1 MHIEVID
8 LNLPR
13 YDLRRDDFMSVSE
26 YFSTF
31 CSNLRMSDDTVSTI
45 QNRYHQI
52 TKRINLDYWNSSSE
66 TSHSLYVGSY
76 GRGTE
81 IWTSDI
87 DIIVQLPYSTYEK
100 FNKYSG
106 NGQSALLQEVK
117 TVLQKT
123 YSNSCVKGD
132 GQVIGINFT
141 DGINYEI
148 VPAFINDDNSY
159 TYPDSNNGGSWKTTD
174 PKKEIDAMNTRNTET
189 NKNLKR
195 LCRMARA
202 WKGKCNVSMSGIL
215 IDTLAYKFI
224 EDWEYKDKSFLY
236 YDYMSRDFFKYLKDL
251 NINQEYWLAPGSNR
265 YVYKNG
271 NFQNKAVAA
280 HSNALDAISYES
292 NNQTY
297 SSKQKWREI
306 YGTKFPG

>member
-1 MHIEVID
+1 MEND
-8 LNLPR
+8 LNDVLECFT
-13 YDLRRDDFMSVSE
+13 LLEEELLMSVSD

-31 CSNLRMSDDTVSTI
+31 CSNLRMESDVVSKI

-52 TKRINLDYWNSSSE
+52 TKRINIDYWGSSSE
-66 TSHSLYVGSY
+66 IEHSLYVGSY

-87 DIIVQLPYSTYEK
+87 DIIVRLPYSTYEK
-100 FNKYSG
+100 FNNYSG

-117 TVLQKT
+117 SVLQKT
-123 YSNSCVKGD
+123 YSTSYVKAD
-132 GQVIGINFT
+132 GQVIGIDFS
-141 DGINYEI
+141 DGISFEI
-148 VPAFINDDNSY
+148 VPAFINKDGSY
-159 TYPDSNNGGSWKTTD
+159 TYPDSNNGGNWKITD
-174 PKKEIDAMNTRNTET
+174 PQKEIDAINTRNNET

-202 WKGKCNVSMSGIL
+202 WKEKCNVPMSGIL

-224 EDWEYKDKSFLY
+224 GDWEYKDKSYLY
-236 YDYMSRDFFKYLKDL
+236 YDYMSRDFFEYLKDL
-251 NINQEYWLAPGSNR
+251 DKEQDYWLAPGSNR
-265 YVYKNG
+265 YVWKDE
-271 NFQNKAVAA
+271 NFQNKARIAYD
-280 HSNALDAISYES
+280 NAVNAISYES

-306 YGTKFPG
+306 YGTKFPD

>member
-1 MHIEVID
+1 
-8 LNLPR
+8 
-13 YDLRRDDFMSVSE
+13 MSVSE
-26 YFSTF
+26 DFSTF
-31 CSNLRMSDDTVSTI
+31 CSNLRMSDKTVNKI
-45 QNRYHQI
+45 QDRYKQI
-52 TKRINLDYWNSSSE
+52 TKRINLDYWNSTSE

-100 FNKYSG
+100 FHKYSG

-117 TVLQKT
+117 GVLKKT
-123 YSNSCVKGD
+123 YDKSYIKGD

-141 DGINYEI
+141 DDINFEI

-159 TYPDSNNGGSWKTTD
+159 TYPDTNNGGSWKTTD
-174 PKKEIDAMNTRNTET
+174 PRKEISAMNTRNSAT

-202 WKGKCNVSMSGIL
+202 WKGKNNVPMSGIL

-224 EDWEYKDKSFLY
+224 NDWDYKDKSYLY
-236 YDYMSRDFFKYLKDL
+236 YDFMSRDFFEYLKDL
-251 NINQEYWLAPGSNR
+251 DKEQLYWLAPGSNR
-265 YVYKNG
+265 YVWKDG
-271 NFQNKAVAA
+271 NFQTKASTAY
-280 HSNALDAISYES
+280 SLSIEAIANES
-292 NNQTY
+292 KGYYYT
-297 SSKQKWREI
+297 SKQKWREI
-306 YGTKFPG
+306 YGTKFPN